1 MMNNNDIWYLIVQIY
16 PGQELSIGGVKTFS
30 LIRVQV
36 EKLSR
41 FQAASF
47 SIAPNHVCFNNNK
60 SQNQSNK
67 QKGIISTHKTYWKAD
82 ILTAEERKKKK
93 RQLCTEH
100 LIFFQ
105 MAHSFSFQIKTR
117 NQWRYKTWNADSVV
131 TQTFLFH
138 KHWHQAVPQKTLE
151 YI

>member
-1 MMNNNDIWYLIVQIY
+1 MQIY

-30 LIRVQV
+30 LIIVQV
-36 EKLSR
+36 AKLSR

-93 RQLCTEH
+93 KEAALYWALDILSDGTFV
-100 LIFFQ
+100 FFSNKNTKP
-105 MAHSFSFQIKTR
+105 MKI
-117 NQWRYKTWNADSVV
+117 
-131 TQTFLFH
+131 
-138 KHWHQAVPQKTLE
+138 
-151 YI
+151 